1 MEEGE
6 PVEAVLL
13 VGAQGGAQFGRGGDG
28 RLFVQVLQ
36 AVVARLQFEEVVGAL
51 FEVLQ
56 EVVDDAEL
64 VGREADVVFFD
75 FAAFQPRR
83 DFLQPFLRQD
93 AEGTVAEGDVVL
105 FFQDGFLQVF
115 QADLLVAKADGKLQV
130 EPVDAAG
137 GAAFDCR
144 GSL

>member
-13 VGAQGGAQFGRGGDG
+13 VGAQGGAQGGRGGNR

-36 AVVARLQFEEVVGAL
+36 AVVARLEFEQVGRTL

-64 VGREADVVFFD
+64 VGAEADAVFFD
-75 FAAFQPRR
+75 FAGFQPGR
-83 DFLQPFLRQD
+83 DFVQPCLRQEAD
-93 AEGTVAEGDVVL
+93 AAVAQGDVVL
-105 FFQDGFLQVF
+105 FFEDGFL
-115 QADLLVAKADGKLQV
+115 
-130 EPVDAAG
+130 
-137 GAAFDCR
+137 
-144 GSL
+144 